1 MLGLLTT
8 KRVCNQRFPRIATL
22 NHTQHMGLAV
32 KKDGGKKIKVYHQE
46 QVGSAKFGPFQNH

>member
-1 MLGLLTT
+1 
-8 KRVCNQRFPRIATL
+8 
-22 NHTQHMGLAV
+22 MGLAV